1 MDHPPH
7 AGAVLKEQ
15 YIKPLGLSVTDVA
28 QALGISRKNL
38 SEVING
44 HTGISPEMALRLAKA
59 FDTRPEVWTDLQ
71 TRYELWHAQQKNVAQ
86 DVKPLYRTKGLDQ

>member
-1 MDHPPH
+1 MPSPPH
-7 AGAVLKEQ
+7 AGEVLKNQ

-59 FDTRPEVWTDLQ
+59 FNTRPEHWTNLQ
-71 TRYELWHAQQKNVAQ
+71 TQYELWHAEQKNVVGEVQ
-86 DVKPLYRTKGLDQ
+86 SLYNTKKPD